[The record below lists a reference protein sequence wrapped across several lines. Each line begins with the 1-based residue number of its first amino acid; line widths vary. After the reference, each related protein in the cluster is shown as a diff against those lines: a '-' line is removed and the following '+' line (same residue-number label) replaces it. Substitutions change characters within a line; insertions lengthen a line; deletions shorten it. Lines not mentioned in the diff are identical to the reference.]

1 MNFGTE
7 KQLRRLVEVT
17 ATIGLIKMSAQNRDA
32 LKRYRDKLEALAF
45 PEEISFT
52 EKQIRQKQRV
62 IRDFFG
68 NCVKC
73 GTECVC
79 KKWNAAGHEVCDDL

>member
-17 ATIGLIKMSAQNRDA
+17 ATIGLIKMSGQKPDK

-45 PEEISFT
+45 PEEI
-52 EKQIRQKQRV
+52 
-62 IRDFFG
+62 
-68 NCVKC
+68 
-73 GTECVC
+73 
-79 KKWNAAGHEVCDDL
+79 DLE

>member
-17 ATIGLIKMSAQNRDA
+17 ATIGLIKMSGQKPDK

-45 PEEISFT
+45 PEDIELWICL
-52 EKQIRQKQRV
+52 IV
-62 IRDFFG
+62 ID
-68 NCVKC
+68 V
-73 GTECVC
+73 
-79 KKWNAAGHEVCDDL
+79 

>member
-17 ATIGLIKMSAQNRDA
+17 ATIGLIKMSGQRPDK

-45 PEEISFT
+45 PEEIELWIAIDANKEYT
-52 EKQIRQKQRV
+52 
-62 IRDFFG
+62 
-68 NCVKC
+68 
-73 GTECVC
+73 
-79 KKWNAAGHEVCDDL
+79 AAK

>member
-17 ATIGLIKMSAQNRDA
+17 ATIGLIKMSGQKPDK

-45 PEEISFT
+45 PEEIKF
-52 EKQIRQKQRV
+52 EWFV
-62 IRDFFG
+62 IDAISLFLLGLKR
-68 NCVKC
+68 
-73 GTECVC
+73 
-79 KKWNAAGHEVCDDL
+79 